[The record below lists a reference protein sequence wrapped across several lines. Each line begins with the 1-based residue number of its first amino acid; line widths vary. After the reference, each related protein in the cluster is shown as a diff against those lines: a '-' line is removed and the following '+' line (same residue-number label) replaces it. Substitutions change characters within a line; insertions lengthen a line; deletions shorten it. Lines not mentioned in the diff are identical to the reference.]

1 MDHPGIVTAVKPGFV
16 TVQIESTSACAACAA
31 HSKCGFAES
40 KTKTLDIPIS
50 QDIKTSGLRDFK
62 TSRLRDFETSSFE
75 VGDRVTVTIDHT
87 RGLLATWW
95 AYVLPAILLI
105 AVAVALSLAALPEPL
120 VILLTFATL
129 GLYLLVLYLFRE
141 KLDSRFTLELK
152 SLNTHHSSL

>member
-40 KTKTLDIPIS
+40 KTKTLDIPIP
-50 QDIKTSGLRDFK
+50 QDFK
-62 TSRLRDFETSSFE
+62 TSRLRDFETSSFA

-105 AVAVALSLAALPEPL
+105 AVAVALSLAGLPEPL

>member
-40 KTKTLDIPIS
+40 KTKTLDIPIP
-50 QDIKTSGLRDFK
+50 RDFK
-62 TSRLRDFETSSFE
+62 TSGLRDFETSSFA

-105 AVAVALSLAALPEPL
+105 AVAVALSLAGLPEPL

>member
-40 KTKTLDIPIS
+40 KTKTLDIPIP
-50 QDIKTSGLRDFK
+50 QDFK
-62 TSRLRDFETSSFE
+62 TSRLRDFKTSGLRDFETSSFA